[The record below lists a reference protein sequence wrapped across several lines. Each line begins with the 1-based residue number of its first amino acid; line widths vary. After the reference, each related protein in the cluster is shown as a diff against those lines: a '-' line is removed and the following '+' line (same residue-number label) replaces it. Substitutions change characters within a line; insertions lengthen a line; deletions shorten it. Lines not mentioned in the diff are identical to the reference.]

1 MNITDLVVKI
11 LKANK
16 LNEEFHLQVKAYVVL
31 TNKYATPIYI
41 REKKDLQKINDTY
54 TDNLAKLIYNSKLI
68 KIEDYSYKFYDSIL
82 DEYEVL
88 ILDYRKKGNA

>member
-1 MNITDLVVKI
+1 MNITDLVIKI

-16 LNEEFHLQVKAYVVL
+16 LNEELKLQRKAYIVL
-31 TNKYATPIYI
+31 TNKYDSPIYI

-54 TDNLAKLIYNSKLI
+54 KNNLAKLIYNSKLI

-82 DEYEVL
+82 DEYEVHIGL
-88 ILDYRKKGNA
+88 

>member
-16 LNEEFHLQVKAYVVL
+16 LNEELHLQGKAYVVL
-31 TNKYATPIYI
+31 TNKYDSPIYI
-41 REKKDLQKINDTY
+41 REKKDLQKINGKY
-54 TDNLAKLIYNSKLI
+54 INNLAKLIYNSKLI

-82 DEYEVL
+82 DEYEVHIGL
-88 ILDYRKKGNA
+88 